1 MEYKKIKPF
10 LLQKFVNKKYID
22 YMNKKIDVKNKEIDN
37 LVEALFW
44 CSGSQDFA
52 PGGLARSGWEKICK
66 PLLQKYLDEKH
77 LIDIS
82 IKIKNYGNKK

>member
-1 MEYKKIKPF
+1 MEKGNKI
-10 LLQKFVNKKYID
+10 
-22 YMNKKIDVKNKEIDN
+22 IDVKNKEIDN

-52 PGGLARSGWEKICK
+52 PGGIARRGWEKICK

-82 IKIKNYGNKK
+82 IKIKNYGNKKQR

>member
-52 PGGLARSGWEKICK
+52 PGGLARSGWEKICQ
-66 PLLQKYLDEKH
+66 PLLQKYLDE
-77 LIDIS
+77 
-82 IKIKNYGNKK
+82 NT